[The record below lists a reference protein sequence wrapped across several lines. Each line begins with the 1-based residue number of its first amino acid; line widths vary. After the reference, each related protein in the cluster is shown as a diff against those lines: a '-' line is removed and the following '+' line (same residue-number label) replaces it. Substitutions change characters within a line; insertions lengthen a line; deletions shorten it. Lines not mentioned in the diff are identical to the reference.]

1 MKSRFTML
9 ELFVVIAIIAI
20 LAGMLIPALRLAKQ
34 IAHHNKWHD
43 QTIVVDK
50 CKLCER
56 EKKEGIELTLESQN
70 QDNNKDQFSQMGE
83 FPTADERFNT
93 TTSIESTKVKLE
105 PNSNSNLNLKVVT
118 VDGCKYVVFV
128 FNGSGSLVHAG
139 NCPNHK

>member
-1 MKSRFTML
+1 MKNRFTML

-20 LAGMLIPALRLAKQ
+20 LVGMLLPALKSAKQ
-34 IAHHNKWHD
+34 RARHNEWHD
-43 QTIVVDK
+43 RTIVVDH

-70 QDNNKDQFSQMGE
+70 QDNNKDQFSKMGE

-93 TTSIESTKVKLE
+93 TTSIESTKVKPE
-105 PNSNSNLNLKVVT
+105 PNSNSNLNHKVVT
-118 VDGCKYVVFV
+118 IEGCKYVIFV

>member
-20 LAGMLIPALRLAKQ
+20 LVGMLLPALKSVKQ
-34 IAHHNKWHD
+34 RARHNEWHD
-43 QTIVVDK
+43 RTIVVDHCNL
-50 CKLCER
+50 CKR

-70 QDNNKDQFSQMGE
+70 QDNNKNQFSQMGE

-93 TTSIESTKVKLE
+93 TTSIESTKVKSE
-105 PNSNSNLNLKVVT
+105 SNSNLNLKVVT
-118 VDGCKYVVFV
+118 IEGCKYVIFV
-128 FNGSGSLVHAG
+128 FNGGGSLVHAG